1 MPIAQDHDMI
11 QAFSPGRAD
20 ESFDVSVR
28 PERAGRSWSAPDAHR
43 LGLTP
48 EKCLD
53 FQRQNRRKP
62 AVSQALESLDKI
74 SCRDKGSA
82 ANLGAEVDGGH
93 IHGPWQ
99 LQADA

>member
-1 MPIAQDHDMI
+1 
-11 QAFSPGRAD
+11 
-20 ESFDVSVR
+20 
-28 PERAGRSWSAPDAHR
+28 

-82 ANLGAEVDGGH
+82 ANQERKSMVD
-93 IHGPWQ
+93 IFMA
-99 LQADA
+99 LAASS

>member
-20 ESFDVSVR
+20 EPFDVSVR
-28 PERAGRSWSAPDAHR
+28 PEPAGRSWSVPDAHR

-53 FQRQNRRKP
+53 
-62 AVSQALESLDKI
+62 
-74 SCRDKGSA
+74 
-82 ANLGAEVDGGH
+82 
-93 IHGPWQ
+93 
-99 LQADA
+99 